1 MQVLCPG
8 FAVDCLETLE
18 EIAITNRERFL
29 AAGGEQLEYIPALN
43 AGASHVA
50 ALTELILRHGQGWPE
65 FDPAWDGA
73 RVAAQRA
80 TARSRHERL
89 RDGAR

>member
-1 MQVLCPG
+1 MD
-8 FAVDCLETLE
+8 F
-18 EIAITNRERFL
+18 
-29 AAGGEQLEYIPALN
+29 AAGTRPTVARACKITAVSTRLRSSQPIYIPALN
-43 AGASHVA
+43 SGASHVA

-80 TARSRHERL
+80 TARSRQERM
-89 RDGAR
+89 RDASR